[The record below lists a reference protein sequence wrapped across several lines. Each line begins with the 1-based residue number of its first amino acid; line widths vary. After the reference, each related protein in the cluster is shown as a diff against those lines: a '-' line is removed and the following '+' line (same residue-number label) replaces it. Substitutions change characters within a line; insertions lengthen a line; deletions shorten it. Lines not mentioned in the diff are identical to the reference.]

1 MSLPYYYSSL
11 MPIKRRSSIHVHR
24 ITGYLRYAWI
34 RRQQLHG
41 LSAAPIES
49 LGADAGVAAAA
60 PRSEGI
66 VYVGRI
72 LRQISQLT
80 ARRCY
85 SVQANSSR
93 WRATWSGHSRT
104 VTFTC
109 LLEKGDQRIIEFTLR
124 PHITNLMF
132 STTGVNQVRPV
143 RFRTLTPLAAGN
155 NVPTLVEV
163 ADRLVG
169 AFF

>member
-1 MSLPYYYSSL
+1 M
-11 MPIKRRSSIHVHR
+11 
-24 ITGYLRYAWI
+24 
-34 RRQQLHG
+34 
-41 LSAAPIES
+41 ES

-80 ARRCY
+80 AGRCY

-104 VTFTC
+104 VTFTG

-132 STTGVNQVRPV
+132 NDWSNQVRPV